1 MYAQRTTSSQINFM
15 ASEKFVS
22 FTESIDSTNYN
33 VQTDENGRK
42 YVPAGTV
49 YPTND
54 AKAIGVTIDD
64 VYVDHNPAL
73 VGVIRAGW
81 VLNDKLPVAPAPAA
95 IAAMPSIH
103 FMDADNNA
111 VAGATSTTS
120 PATGGTGN

>member
-81 VLNDKLPVAPAPAA
+81 ILKDKLPVAPAAEA
-95 IAAMPSIH
+95 IAALPSIH
-103 FMDADNNA
+103 FMDTDNKEA
-111 VAGATSTTS
+111 AGTASTTS
-120 PATGGTGN
+120 TGSGK

>member
-81 VLNDKLPVAPAPAA
+81 LLKDKLPVAPTREAM
-95 IAAMPSIH
+95 AAMASIH
-103 FMDADNNA
+103 FMDADNKEA
-111 VAGATSTTS
+111 VASGTASTTS
-120 PATGGTGN
+120 TGIGK

>member
-1 MYAQRTTSSQINFM
+1 MYAQRTTSSQVNFM

-33 VQTDENGRK
+33 VQTDESGRK

-81 VLNDKLPVAPAPAA
+81 LLKDKLPVAPTSEAM
-95 IAAMPSIH
+95 AAMASIH
-103 FMDADNNA
+103 FMDADNKEA
-111 VAGATSTTS
+111 AASGTASTTS
-120 PATGGTGN
+120 TGTGK

>member
-1 MYAQRTTSSQINFM
+1 MYAQRTTSSQVNFM

-33 VQTDENGRK
+33 VQTDEQGRK

-49 YPTND
+49 YPTNN

-81 VLNDKLPVAPAPAA
+81 LLKDKLPVAPTKEAM
-95 IAAMPSIH
+95 AAMASIH
-103 FMDADNNA
+103 FLDADTTSA
-111 VAGATSTTS
+111 PASTSTTS
-120 PATGGTGN
+120 AGAGK

>member
-81 VLNDKLPVAPAPAA
+81 LLKDKLPVAPSSE
-95 IAAMPSIH
+95 AMTAMASIH
-103 FMDADNNA
+103 FMDAGTA
-111 VAGATSTTS
+111 STPASTSTTS
-120 PATGGTGN
+120 TGSVK

>member
-81 VLNDKLPVAPAPAA
+81 LLKDKLPVTPTSEAM
-95 IAAMPSIH
+95 AAMTSIH
-103 FMDADNNA
+103 FMDVDNA
-111 VAGATSTTS
+111 KPAASGAASTASAGISH
-120 PATGGTGN
+120 

>member
-1 MYAQRTTSSQINFM
+1 MYAQRTTSSQVNFM

-54 AKAIGVTIDD
+54 GKAIGVTIDD
-64 VYVDHNPAL
+64 VYVDRNPAL

-81 VLNDKLPVAPAPAA
+81 ILKDKLPVAPAAEA
-95 IAAMPSIH
+95 ITALPSIH
-103 FMDADNNA
+103 FMDADNNEA
-111 VAGATSTTS
+111 AGTASTTS
-120 PATGGTGN
+120 TGTGE

>member
-1 MYAQRTTSSQINFM
+1 MYAQRTTSSQVNFM

-81 VLNDKLPVAPAPAA
+81 LLKDKLPVAPSSE
-95 IAAMPSIH
+95 AMTAMASIH
-103 FMDADNNA
+103 FMDAGTA
-111 VAGATSTTS
+111 STPASTSTTS
-120 PATGGTGN
+120 TGSGK

>member
-54 AKAIGVTIDD
+54 ANAIGVTIDD

-111 VAGATSTTS
+111 VTGTTSTTS
-120 PATGGTGN
+120 TGTGK

>member
-81 VLNDKLPVAPAPAA
+81 LLNDKLPVAPTPAA

-111 VAGATSTTS
+111 VTGTTSTTS
-120 PATGGTGN
+120 PATGGTGH

>member
-1 MYAQRTTSSQINFM
+1 MYAQRTTSSQVNFM

-33 VQTDENGRK
+33 VQTDDNGRK

-81 VLNDKLPVAPAPAA
+81 LLKDKLPVAPASEA

-103 FMDADNNA
+103 FMDTDNKEA
-111 VAGATSTTS
+111 AASGTTSTTS
-120 PATGGTGN
+120 AGTSK

>member
-1 MYAQRTTSSQINFM
+1 MYAQRTTSSQVNFM

-33 VQTDENGRK
+33 VQTDEQGRK

-81 VLNDKLPVAPAPAA
+81 LLKDKLPVVPAAEA

-103 FMDADNNA
+103 FMDADNKEA
-111 VAGATSTTS
+111 AASGTTSTTS
-120 PATGGTGN
+120 TGTGK

>member
-1 MYAQRTTSSQINFM
+1 MYANRTTSSQVNFM

-33 VQTDENGRK
+33 VQVDDNGRK

-64 VYVDHNPAL
+64 AYVDHNPAL

-81 VLNDKLPVAPAPAA
+81 LLKDKLPVAPSSE
-95 IAAMPSIH
+95 AMTAMASIH
-103 FMDADNNA
+103 FMDAGTA
-111 VAGATSTTS
+111 STPASTSTTS
-120 PATGGTGN
+120 TGSGK

>member
-81 VLNDKLPVAPAPAA
+81 LLKDKLPVAPTSEAM
-95 IAAMPSIH
+95 AAMASIH
-103 FMDADNNA
+103 FMGADNKEA
-111 VAGATSTTS
+111 AASGTASTTS
-120 PATGGTGN
+120 TGIGK

>member
-1 MYAQRTTSSQINFM
+1 MYAQRTTSSQVNFM

-33 VQTDENGRK
+33 VQVDENGRK

-81 VLNDKLPVAPAPAA
+81 LLKDKLPVVPAAEA

-103 FMDADNNA
+103 FMDADSKEA
-111 VAGATSTTS
+111 AGTTSTTS
-120 PATGGTGN
+120 PSASK

>member
-22 FTESIDSTNYN
+22 FTESVDSTNYN
-33 VQTDENGRK
+33 VQVDDNGRK
-42 YVPAGTV
+42 YIPAGTV

-81 VLNDKLPVAPAPAA
+81 LLKDKLPVAPTSEAM
-95 IAAMPSIH
+95 AAMPSIH
-103 FMDADNNA
+103 FMDADNDE
-111 VAGATSTTS
+111 ATSTTS
-120 PATGGTGN
+120 TTSTSAGK

>member
-81 VLNDKLPVAPAPAA
+81 LLKDKLPVVPAAEA

-103 FMDADNNA
+103 FMDANNKEA
-111 VAGATSTTS
+111 SGTASTTS
-120 PATGGTGN
+120 TGTGK

>member
-33 VQTDENGRK
+33 VQVDDNGRK
-42 YVPAGTV
+42 YIPAGTV

-81 VLNDKLPVAPAPAA
+81 LLKDKLPVAPTSEAM
-95 IAAMPSIH
+95 AAMPSIH
-103 FMDADNNA
+103 FMDADNDEATNT
-111 VAGATSTTS
+111 TSTTS
-120 PATGGTGN
+120 TSAGK

>member
-33 VQTDENGRK
+33 AQTDENGRK

-81 VLNDKLPVAPAPAA
+81 LLQDKLPVAPTSEA

-111 VAGATSTTS
+111 VTGTTSTTS
-120 PATGGTGN
+120 TGTGK

>member
-42 YVPAGTV
+42 YVPAGSV

-81 VLNDKLPVAPAPAA
+81 LLKDKLPVAPAPEA

-103 FMDADNNA
+103 FMDADNKA
-111 VAGATSTTS
+111 VTGTTST
-120 PATGGTGN
+120 GLGH

>member
-1 MYAQRTTSSQINFM
+1 MYAQRTTSSQVNFM

-33 VQTDENGRK
+33 VQTDEQGRK

-81 VLNDKLPVAPAPAA
+81 LLKDKLPVAPSKEAM
-95 IAAMPSIH
+95 AAMASIH
-103 FMDADNNA
+103 FLDADTTSA
-111 VAGATSTTS
+111 PASASTTS
-120 PATGGTGN
+120 TGSGK

>member
-33 VQTDENGRK
+33 VQVDDNGRK
-42 YVPAGTV
+42 YIPAGTV

-81 VLNDKLPVAPAPAA
+81 LLKDKLPVAPTSEAM
-95 IAAMPSIH
+95 AAMPSIH
-103 FMDADNNA
+103 FMDADNDEATNT
-111 VAGATSTTS
+111 TSTTS
-120 PATGGTGN
+120 TTSTSAGK

>member
-81 VLNDKLPVAPAPAA
+81 LLQDKLPVAPTSEAM
-95 IAAMPSIH
+95 AAMPSIH

-111 VAGATSTTS
+111 VADTTSTTS
-120 PATGGTGN
+120 PATGK

>member
-1 MYAQRTTSSQINFM
+1 MYAQKTTSSQINFM

-33 VQTDENGRK
+33 VQVDENGRK

-73 VGVIRAGW
+73 VGVIRAGC
-81 VLNDKLPVAPAPAA
+81 LLKDKLPVTPTSEAM
-95 IAAMPSIH
+95 AAMPSIQ
-103 FMDADNNA
+103 FMDVDTS
-111 VAGATSTTS
+111 GTTSTTS
-120 PATGGTGN
+120 PATGK

>member
-1 MYAQRTTSSQINFM
+1 MYAQKTTSSQVNFM

-33 VQTDENGRK
+33 VQTDEQGRK

-81 VLNDKLPVAPAPAA
+81 LLKDKLPVVPAVEA

-103 FMDADNNA
+103 FMDTDNKEA
-111 VAGATSTTS
+111 SGTASTTS
-120 PATGGTGN
+120 TGTGK

>member
-1 MYAQRTTSSQINFM
+1 MYAQRTTSSQVNFM

-33 VQTDENGRK
+33 VQTDDNGRN

-64 VYVDHNPAL
+64 AYVDHNPAL

-81 VLNDKLPVAPAPAA
+81 LLKDKLPVAPTKEAM
-95 IAAMPSIH
+95 AAMASIH
-103 FMDADNNA
+103 FLDADNA
-111 VAGATSTTS
+111 DTTSAPASASTTS
-120 PATGGTGN
+120 TGTGK

>member
-15 ASEKFVS
+15 ASEKFISLPGGTV
-22 FTESIDSTNYN
+22 DSTNYN

-64 VYVDHNPAL
+64 VYVDHNPAQ

-81 VLNDKLPVAPAPAA
+81 ILKDKLPVAPAAEA
-95 IAAMPSIH
+95 IAAMPAVH
-103 FMDADNNA
+103 FLDADGKEVTGTA
-111 VAGATSTTS
+111 SAGL
-120 PATGGTGN
+120 GK

>member
-1 MYAQRTTSSQINFM
+1 MYAQRTTSSQVNFM

-22 FTESIDSTNYN
+22 LPGTIDSTNYN
-33 VQTDENGRK
+33 VQTDDNGRK

-54 AKAIGVTIDD
+54 AKAIGVTVDD
-64 VYVDHNPAL
+64 IYVDHNPAY

-81 VLNDKLPVAPAPAA
+81 VLMDKLPVAPAAEA
-95 IAAMPSIH
+95 NAAMPSVH
-103 FMDADNNA
+103 FLDADGNEVTGTA
-111 VAGATSTTS
+111 STTS

>member
-1 MYAQRTTSSQINFM
+1 MYAQKTTSSQVNFM

-33 VQTDENGRK
+33 VQTDDNGRK

-81 VLNDKLPVAPAPAA
+81 ILKDKLPVAPAAEA
-95 IAAMPSIH
+95 IAALPSIH
-103 FMDADNNA
+103 FMDADNKEA
-111 VAGATSTTS
+111 AGTASTTS
-120 PATGGTGN
+120 TSVGK

>member
-33 VQTDENGRK
+33 VQTDDNGRK

-81 VLNDKLPVAPAPAA
+81 ILKDKLPVVPAAEA

-103 FMDADNNA
+103 FMDADSKEA
-111 VAGATSTTS
+111 AGTTSTTS
-120 PATGGTGN
+120 PSASK